1 MTRDEF
7 MAYAKREIDAV
18 INTHKN
24 RLMDVVYRAWAEGK
38 KSAEIDALTETVK
51 EALEWMEKKEQKD
64 DADTTDSEIHD
75 GRGQHHSDGC
85 YP

>member
-7 MAYAKREIDAV
+7 MAYAEREIDAV

-38 KSAEIDALTETVK
+38 KAAEIDALTETVRQ
-51 EALEWMEKKEQKD
+51 ALERMEKKEQND
-64 DADTTDSEIHD
+64 DT
-75 GRGQHHSDGC
+75 
-85 YP
+85 PL

>member
-7 MAYAKREIDAV
+7 MAYAEKEIDAV

-38 KSAEIDALTETVK
+38 KAAEIAALTETVRQ
-51 EALEWMEKKEQKD
+51 ALERMEKKEQND
-64 DADTTDSEIHD
+64 DTDTTDSEIHD
-75 GRGQHHSDGC
+75 
-85 YP
+85 